1 MPPKNRPRQEEEVDG
16 DQQEESG
23 EIVKLSMDDKAQL
36 IDEVRK
42 YSSIWQ
48 IKQKGYRD
56 SLQSANAWTA
66 VSKALSLEGI
76 VTFGPGV
83 PFSIVF
89 GAITRIF
96 AFFYPSPPKRLFYS
110 Y

>member
-1 MPPKNRPRQEEEVDG
+1 MPPKKRPRLEEEVDG

-83 PFSIVF
+83 SLFDCIWSYNANF
-89 GAITRIF
+89 CIF
-96 AFFYPSPPKRLFYS
+96 LPLTP
-110 Y
+110 